1 MSHLA
6 TLQRA
11 RRELKVGVAGF
22 DLLRLFGM
30 IFKHCV
36 WGMETLKE
44 DHSVYAPEDEILYM
58 HKVMTDCQ
66 QRPEENSFPTFCFA

>member
-1 MSHLA
+1 M
-6 TLQRA
+6 
-11 RRELKVGVAGF
+11 
-22 DLLRLFGM
+22 RLFGV

-66 QRPEENSFPTFCFA
+66 QRPEENSFPTFLHML